1 MSSYFITIILIKPM
15 LLSRDTEARPCG
27 SEEKFCDINLTAY
40 NDHTMAGRPENRS
53 SITSSSSTMFSRS
66 VRTIFRP
73 AVNGRPYHVYRDRSV
88 KAPKLLRLVQKVK

>member
-1 MSSYFITIILIKPM
+1 M
-15 LLSRDTEARPCG
+15 LLSRDTERRQCD

-40 NDHTMAGRPENRS
+40 YDHTVVGRPENRS
-53 SITSSSSTMFSRS
+53 SITSSSSSSSSTMFARS

-73 AVNGRPYHVYRDRSV
+73 AVNVRPYHAYRNRSV